1 MFQHAVGMRSV
12 LFGVAGIHSCGEVG
26 YMVVDVVFYAYIHVA
41 YTS

>member
-1 MFQHAVGMRSV
+1 MFQHAVGMHLA
-12 LFGVAGIHSCGEVG
+12 LFGVAGIYLCCEVG